1 MADRRVPGTVT
12 SFIGG
17 KWLEPRR
24 GAQEIPVVHPADER
38 QVSTLIEADADEVD
52 RAVTAAVDA
61 FREGTWSRASVEDR
75 KRVLL
80 RIHDLIHANRDALV
94 DCEVMHTGV
103 PIRQARDRHILRTAM
118 NFEFFAEFISQ
129 AAAPCYEQNP
139 DYLTWVRHEPAG
151 VAGLIAPWNAPLALA
166 SMKLAGAIAFG
177 NSAVLKP
184 SEMTPLSFVRL
195 MEILRDAG
203 VPDGVVN
210 LVNGRG
216 PVTGAALVEHPRV
229 DVIAFTGGTATGRQI
244 GAAAG
249 RGLKKVVTE
258 LGGKSAN
265 IVFADADLDR
275 ALDAALV
282 AIFSNNGQQCLAGS
296 RLLLQRSIADAFI
309 EKFVARTRNLRIG
322 DPFDPTTE
330 IGPMISAAQRER
342 VLNHADG
349 ARTSVDIEILHGGRT
364 WPGSDRGY
372 YVEPTVVRAGSNR
385 LPVCQQEIF
394 GPFATILTFEEF
406 DEAMAVA
413 NDTEFGLVSYVW
425 SRDLNTI
432 MAAAEALRSGIVWV
446 NTPLTRELRAPFG
459 GYKNS
464 GVGRD
469 GGEWSRALFTE
480 EKTVTV
486 PRRDFPIARLGAR
499 HGVGPP

>member
-1 MADRRVPGTVT
+1 MTEHSVPETIT

-17 KWLEPRR
+17 AWAEP
-24 GAQEIPVVHPADER
+24 GTTAHAIPVVHPADER
-38 QVSTLIEADADEVD
+38 RVATLYEADATEVG
-52 RAVTAAVDA
+52 RAVAAAAAA
-61 FREGTWSRASVEDR
+61 FRDGRWARAPVADR
-75 KRVLL
+75 KRVLMKI
-80 RIHDLIHANRDALV
+80 RDLVRANRDELAHS
-94 DCEVMHTGV
+94 EVMHTGV
-103 PIRQARDRHILRTAM
+103 PITQAGGRHLERTAL

-129 AAAPCYEQNP
+129 THAPVFDQNP
-139 DYLTWVRHEPAG
+139 DYLTWVRREPVG

-177 NSAVLKP
+177 NSCVLKP
-184 SEMTPLSFVRL
+184 SEMTPLSFVKL
-195 MEILRDAG
+195 MEIVREAG

-216 PVTGAALVEHPRV
+216 PVTGAALVEHPGV
-229 DVIAFTGGTATGRQI
+229 DVVAFTGGTATGRQI

-249 RGLKKVVTE
+249 AGLVKIVTE

-296 RLLLQRSIADAFI
+296 RILLQRPIADEFT
-309 EKFVARTRNLRIG
+309 ERFVARARKLRIG
-322 DPFDPTTE
+322 DPFDPRTE
-330 IGPMISAAQRER
+330 IGPLISAAQRER
-342 VLNHADG
+342 VLQHADA
-349 ARTSVDIEILHGGRT
+349 ARAAGDIELLCGGRA
-364 WPGSDRGY
+364 WAGAERGF
-372 YVEPTVVRAGSNR
+372 YVEPTVVRAANNAA
-385 LPVCQQEIF
+385 PVCQQEIF
-394 GPFATILTFEEF
+394 GPFATILTFDDF
-406 DEAMAVA
+406 DEAIAVA
-413 NDTEFGLVSYVW
+413 NDTEFGLVAYVW
-425 SRDLNTI
+425 SRDLNTV
-432 MAAAEALRSGIVWV
+432 MAATEALRSGVVWV

-486 PRRDFPIARLGAR
+486 PRRAFPIARLGL
-499 HGVGPP
+499 GD

>member
-1 MADRRVPGTVT
+1 MTESRIPEAVT

-17 KWLEPRR
+17 SWIESPE
-24 GAQEIPVVHPADER
+24 AAHEIPIVHPADER
-38 QVSTLIEADADEVD
+38 QVSTLFEADTDEVG
-52 RAVTAAVDA
+52 RAVTAAADA
-61 FREGTWSRASVEDR
+61 FRTGCWSAADVDER

-80 RIHDLIHANRDALV
+80 RISELILASRDELAH
-94 DCEVMHTGV
+94 CEVMHTGV
-103 PIRQARDRHILRTAM
+103 PISQARGRHIVRAAM

-129 AAAPCYEQNP
+129 ASAPIFDQNP
-139 DYLTWVRHEPAG
+139 DYLTWVRREPVG

-177 NSAVLKP
+177 NSCVLKP

-195 MEILRDAG
+195 MEIVREAG

-216 PVTGAALVEHPRV
+216 PITGAALVEHPDV
-229 DVIAFTGGTATGRQI
+229 DVVAFTGGTGTGRQI

-249 RGLKKVVTE
+249 AGLVKVVTE

-265 IVFADADLDR
+265 IIFADADLDR

-296 RLLLQRSIADAFI
+296 RILLQRAIADEFT

-330 IGPMISAAQRER
+330 VGPLISAAQRDR
-342 VLNHADG
+342 VLHHADT
-349 ARTSVDIEILHGGRT
+349 ARASADVEVLHGGRR
-364 WPGSDRGY
+364 WRESERGF
-372 YVEPTVVRAGSNR
+372 YVEPTVIRANSNA
-385 LPVCQQEIF
+385 LPVCQEEIF
-394 GPFATILTFEEF
+394 GPFATILTFDDF
-406 DEAMAVA
+406 DEAIDIA
-413 NDTEFGLVSYVW
+413 NDTEFGLVAYVW
-425 SRDLNTI
+425 SRDLNAI
-432 MAAAEALRSGIVWV
+432 MAATEALRSGVVWV

-480 EKTVTV
+480 EKTVTI
-486 PRRDFPIARLGAR
+486 PRRDFPILRLG
-499 HGVGPP
+499 VKE